1 MLTALGVHADMTES
15 VAGGVE
21 PHGSHS
27 IHRDRKATRSVRA
40 HTPFTDG
47 KVCSSALG
55 ELGPRPARLSPMVIR
70 YQQRRRYLRSL
81 ERANQG
87 NRTGL
92 IELFTREVS
101 ESINRFGLFRRVGD
115 G

>member
-1 MLTALGVHADMTES
+1 
-15 VAGGVE
+15 
-21 PHGSHS
+21 
-27 IHRDRKATRSVRA
+27 
-40 HTPFTDG
+40 
-47 KVCSSALG
+47 
-55 ELGPRPARLSPMVIR
+55 MVIR